1 MASVHPEQLRLEFLL
16 PNFLINLSVDQWRIG
31 PVTLGVQYQVVVRS
45 VTRLEE
51 LSGTYRRWQ
60 DTWARARRAE
70 FFSVSGEPGAG
81 VRLADAVD
89 WLAERDAAQDPDQV
103 FVTLIRP
110 DGPVCLF
117 LTQSPVPDHCAAL
130 MVALRAGIPVLLWSR
145 SPAADLVSG
154 LIGLL
159 PDDGASFLLPDLP
172 DRVFASRRSSAGRG
186 VGDHDLARN
195 LTLLYDDGSRVL
207 DPAVPF
213 RMPT

>member
-1 MASVHPEQLRLEFLL
+1 
-16 PNFLINLSVDQWRIG
+16 
-31 PVTLGVQYQVVVRS
+31 
-45 VTRLEE
+45 
-51 LSGTYRRWQ
+51 
-60 DTWARARRAE
+60 
-70 FFSVSGEPGAG
+70 
-81 VRLADAVD
+81 
-89 WLAERDAAQDPDQV
+89 
-103 FVTLIRP
+103 
-110 DGPVCLF
+110 
-117 LTQSPVPDHCAAL
+117 
-130 MVALRAGIPVLLWSR
+130 VLLWSR